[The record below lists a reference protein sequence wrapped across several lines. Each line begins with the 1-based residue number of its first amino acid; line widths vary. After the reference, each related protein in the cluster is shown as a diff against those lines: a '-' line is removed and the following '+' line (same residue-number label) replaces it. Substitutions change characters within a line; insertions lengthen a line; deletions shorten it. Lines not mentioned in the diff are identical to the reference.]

1 MICARLY
8 RSLKDKYIYNIMNNK
23 NTPNRV
29 AKGKDRTLIA
39 ASQRTFS
46 GPLPSPDDFD
56 AYGRTL
62 PDAPERILKMAE
74 NQSSHRINIENK
86 MLKMASRESIL
97 GQIIGF
103 LIAIIFLGAAI
114 WLAIEGHDALAG
126 TIIVALSS
134 LIAIFVIKK
143 SPQKEK
149 E

>member
-1 MICARLY
+1 
-8 RSLKDKYIYNIMNNK
+8 
-23 NTPNRV
+23 
-29 AKGKDRTLIA
+29 
-39 ASQRTFS
+39 
-46 GPLPSPDDFD
+46 
-56 AYGRTL
+56 
-62 PDAPERILKMAE
+62 MAE

-134 LIAIFVIKK
+134 LIAIFVITSVHKK
-143 SPQKEK
+143 QLTLRKITICNLIRK
-149 E
+149 FK